1 MRGLFPISKQG
12 LVSNNKRSM
21 VLINKNQINGI
32 IPLNMKQISLLLL
45 FAFCGLLSRAQLTSN
60 FHLSLG
66 IQSKYMWRGIE
77 LGYTF
82 SWCTTHQRLLTKMQ
96 EYTRLSTLLKSYSS
110 CIQHMV
116 ER

>member
-1 MRGLFPISKQG
+1 MRRLFPISKQG
-12 LVSNNKRSM
+12 LVRNNKRSM
-21 VLINKNQINGI
+21 VLINKNQINEI
-32 IPLNMKQISLLLL
+32 TPLNIKQISLLLL

-66 IQSKYMWRGIE
+66 IQSKYMWRSIE

-82 SWCTTHQRLLTKMQ
+82 LVHHPSKIIDKMQ
-96 EYTRLSTLLKSYSS
+96 EHTRLSTLLKSYSS